1 MSAKFCL
8 FCGERPEGKSKE
20 HVLPRW
26 LIELTG
32 EPTRIANFGLDL
44 SQGVEAA
51 APRQYALSQFQFPAC
66 TVCNGI
72 FSTLENEGKK
82 VISKIL
88 ASERLFARDI
98 STLLDWL
105 DKVRVGLWLGFHQL
119 DKNIEGIRP
128 RFFVQH
134 RIGRKDRLL
143 VLASRTDERQLL
155 SFIGPTTVAFRFLP
169 SALGLVINRLCFV
182 NVSCDYLLAR
192 RLGFPYPP
200 SPIISIARQTPDYCQ
215 LGRGLHRVLRPIYQG
230 SLQLDGAVFY
240 QPMFPSEL
248 TWRPS
253 TFYEA
258 EYVKG
263 HSLDWEAGVG
273 GIYYSKGDQFRWLDD
288 KGQLTDITVD
298 PRCEGAEKKMVRSVY
313 SALKHLCTRLAPN
326 YVYRTAEDRKFIEL
340 RQKLVLKEL
349 HSLERGARS
358 MPGRPWVK
366 DPPPAPHDSGSPNCE

>member
-105 DKVRVGLWLGFHQL
+105 
-119 DKNIEGIRP
+119 E
-128 RFFVQH
+128 
-134 RIGRKDRLL
+134 
-143 VLASRTDERQLL
+143 
-155 SFIGPTTVAFRFLP
+155 
-169 SALGLVINRLCFV
+169 
-182 NVSCDYLLAR
+182 
-192 RLGFPYPP
+192 
-200 SPIISIARQTPDYCQ
+200 
-215 LGRGLHRVLRPIYQG
+215 
-230 SLQLDGAVFY
+230 
-240 QPMFPSEL
+240 
-248 TWRPS
+248 
-253 TFYEA
+253 
-258 EYVKG
+258 
-263 HSLDWEAGVG
+263 
-273 GIYYSKGDQFRWLDD
+273 
-288 KGQLTDITVD
+288 
-298 PRCEGAEKKMVRSVY
+298 
-313 SALKHLCTRLAPN
+313 
-326 YVYRTAEDRKFIEL
+326 
-340 RQKLVLKEL
+340 
-349 HSLERGARS
+349 
-358 MPGRPWVK
+358 
-366 DPPPAPHDSGSPNCE
+366 